1 MMMVMMMNLLVIIT
15 FQAERA
21 NCESKLKR
29 MEGKISNSRRSVD
42 SVVCMI
48 SRVWMALMGGSSVV
62 FMMVWYGWYECGI
75 SGSSVVWM
83 A

>member
-1 MMMVMMMNLLVIIT
+1 MMMVMMINLLVIIT

-42 SVVCMI
+42 SVVCM
-48 SRVWMALMGGSSVV
+48 VM
-62 FMMVWYGWYECGI
+62 WYGWHIWVVVVWYSGWCGMD
-75 SGSSVVWM
+75 GMSVV
-83 A
+83 